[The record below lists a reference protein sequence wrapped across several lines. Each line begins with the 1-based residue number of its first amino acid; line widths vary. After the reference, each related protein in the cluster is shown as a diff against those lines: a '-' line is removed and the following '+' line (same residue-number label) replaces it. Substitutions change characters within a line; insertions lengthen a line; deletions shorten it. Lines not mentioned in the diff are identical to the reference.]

1 MQTLRGGLQVYAGF
15 GPPHSGPVFGD
26 NSAGTAVFD
35 GYGSGPWSP
44 HFLAKG
50 ISIGPGDH
58 CPVCVRGWSC
68 GICRSPLAP
77 FLGLWVQGGT
87 FLCLKYEMP
96 VLSAQGSG
104 SIINISSIAGQVGM
118 AGAAVYVASKHAV
131 EGLTKS
137 AALEVAPRNVV
148 SMLLLQGR
156 SQPPCWTGS

>member
-1 MQTLRGGLQVYAGF
+1 
-15 GPPHSGPVFGD
+15 
-26 NSAGTAVFD
+26 
-35 GYGSGPWSP
+35 
-44 HFLAKG
+44 
-50 ISIGPGDH
+50 
-58 CPVCVRGWSC
+58 
-68 GICRSPLAP
+68 
-77 FLGLWVQGGT
+77 
-87 FLCLKYEMP
+87 MP